1 MQFSDK
7 KGVVFG
13 KKGAKLGIGQKCHS
27 LFRGY
32 ETIAVS
38 RPGAFKGSQSSG
50 LPASGVVLGMVL
62 RLGMVTTCPPKVRDG
77 HHMSA

>member
-50 LPASGVVLGMVL
+50 LPASGVVQNGQTAPLVDSKHQ
-62 RLGMVTTCPPKVRDG
+62 P
-77 HHMSA
+77 